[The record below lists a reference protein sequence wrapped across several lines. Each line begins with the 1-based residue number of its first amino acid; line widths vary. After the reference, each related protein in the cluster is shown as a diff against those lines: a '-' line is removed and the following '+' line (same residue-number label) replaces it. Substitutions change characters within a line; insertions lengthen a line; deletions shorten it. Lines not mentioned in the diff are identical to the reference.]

1 MLSKKIFL
9 FFLFAFISS
18 AYAVD
23 KNCALTTN
31 EELMA
36 FFQKNRFMIQAT
48 AGDGYA
54 GSWLDYDKNKDVV
67 FVLAL
72 VKPAQLDESFYC
84 RSRMRV
90 VYVNNTYAYLEE
102 VNKKVVEA
110 VSSREISGVYGVN
123 IDVHSN
129 SVFVYAREDKFQEI
143 NAWLKKEHMDNG
155 VIRLFPQDAPT
166 TFGGHWSEMA
176 GQ

>member
-1 MLSKKIFL
+1 
-9 FFLFAFISS
+9 
-18 AYAVD
+18 
-23 KNCALTTN
+23 
-31 EELMA
+31 
-36 FFQKNRFMIQAT
+36 
-48 AGDGYA
+48 
-54 GSWLDYDKNKDVV
+54 
-67 FVLAL
+67 
-72 VKPAQLDESFYC
+72 
-84 RSRMRV
+84 MRV

-155 VIRLFPQDAPT
+155 VVRLFPQDAPT